1 MKKQGN
7 EPIVQLT
14 GVSKV
19 FRSYERKRDRIKDLV
34 NPAKERLFKE
44 KCVLKNI
51 DLTIYKG
58 ESMGIIG
65 KNGSGKSTLLQ
76 IICGTMKASEGI
88 VVTKGRVGALLEL
101 GSGFSPE
108 FTGIENIY
116 LNAAIHGLKRKDIEQ
131 RLDDILA
138 FADIGDAVNEKVK
151 TYSSGMVVRLGFSVM
166 ANIDA
171 DILVVDEALAV
182 GDAFFTQKC
191 MRFINNFREENTLLF
206 VSHDTTAVQSSCE
219 KAIYLCDGKVKV
231 NGSTKTVVEA
241 YIKDLQGNSA
251 VKSLPNKKIVNKD
264 EHENANW
271 KYEKED
277 NKGHNDRWKDYRLKR
292 DFDREKN
299 GTNTEIFVPKKSIT
313 RDEKS
318 YGGVKAVISEVRLEN
333 NEEGSNKDIY
343 IEGGNIVKLEI
354 IAVAKEKFGMPILG
368 FIMKDKNGLELI
380 GDNTS
385 NLVPESDQITVKK
398 DEIIR
403 GTFIFTMPLL

>member
-1 MKKQGN
+1 MKKLGN
-7 EPIVQLT
+7 EPVVQLT

-44 KCVLKNI
+44 KCVLNNI

-88 VVTKGRVGALLEL
+88 VETKGRIGALLEL

-116 LNAAIHGLKRKDIEQ
+116 LNAAIHGLRRIDIEQ

-166 ANIDA
+166 ANINA

-251 VKSLPNKKIVNKD
+251 VKSLPNKNIVNK
-264 EHENANW
+264 NRA
-271 KYEKED
+271 
-277 NKGHNDRWKDYRLKR
+277 
-292 DFDREKN
+292 
-299 GTNTEIFVPKKSIT
+299 
-313 RDEKS
+313 
-318 YGGVKAVISEVRLEN
+318 
-333 NEEGSNKDIY
+333 
-343 IEGGNIVKLEI
+343 
-354 IAVAKEKFGMPILG
+354 
-368 FIMKDKNGLELI
+368 
-380 GDNTS
+380 
-385 NLVPESDQITVKK
+385 
-398 DEIIR
+398 
-403 GTFIFTMPLL
+403 